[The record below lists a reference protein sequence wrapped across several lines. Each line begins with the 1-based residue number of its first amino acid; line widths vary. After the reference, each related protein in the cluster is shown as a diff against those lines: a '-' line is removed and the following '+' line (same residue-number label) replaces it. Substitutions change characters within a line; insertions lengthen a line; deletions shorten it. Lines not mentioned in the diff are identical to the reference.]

1 MSVRRDA
8 TVTVLTAPARGAIAV
23 ILVWGRDAV
32 EVADRAFRPAR
43 GARLVETAENAP
55 RFGRIGAGTGD
66 EVVAVVVSR
75 GPTPEVEIHCHGGP
89 AAVALVIAGL
99 TAEGAGEDSAEGWIR
114 QRSGSTIRAE
124 ALIDLGRAATLRPAE
139 ILLEQAEGALGH
151 DLGEVERL
159 IASDQT
165 AARRAIGR
173 LLDRARVGLRLVS
186 GWSVALAG
194 RPNVGKSRLFNALA
208 GFERAIV
215 DPTPGTTRD
224 VVTLRTAI
232 AGWPVEIADT
242 AGLRETTDAIEAG
255 GIALARARQERAD
268 LTLLVLDRSEPL
280 TESDRRLIGRLDR
293 PLIVAAKADLPAAW
307 LPGDDTVTVSA
318 ETGEGL
324 DALLRAIAEAL
335 ISEEPA
341 EGAGVPFRE
350 RHVARLRAARA
361 ALEAGRD
368 AEALL
373 MLRSI

>member
-1 MSVRRDA
+1 MTDASVC
-8 TVTVLTAPARGAIAV
+8 VLTSQARGAVAV
-23 ILVWGRDAV
+23 LVVWGADAID
-32 EVADRAFRPAR
+32 VADRAFRPAR
-43 GARLVETAENAP
+43 GARLIETAENAP
-55 RFGRIGAGTGD
+55 RFGRIGVGTGD
-66 EVVAVVVSR
+66 EVVAVVVST

-99 TAEGAGEDSAEGWIR
+99 LAEGAREDSAEAWLR
-114 QRSGSTIRAE
+114 HHNGSSIKTE
-124 ALIDLGRAATLRPAE
+124 ALIELARAATLRPAE
-139 ILLEQAEGALGH
+139 ILLEQAEGALGR

-165 AARRAIGR
+165 AACRAIGR

-232 AGWPVEIADT
+232 GGWPVEIADT

-255 GIALARARQERAD
+255 GIALARSRQDRAD

-280 TESDRRLIGRLDR
+280 TASDRDLIGRLNR

-307 LPGDDTVTVSA
+307 LPEDDSTITVSA

-324 DALLRAIAEAL
+324 DVLLRAISETL
-335 ISEEPA
+335 IPEVPA

-350 RHVARLRAARA
+350 RHVVGLNAALA
-361 ALEAGRD
+361 ALERGRSS
-368 AEALL
+368 EALRV
-373 MLRSI
+373 LRLI